1 MHGPSRFS
9 LVAVAIATLAAACG
23 SKPPPRR
30 PGQEYVEAIEVEGNQ
45 QLKDKGLVD
54 GLALKRAQKRG
65 RSPDPYLI
73 QVDAD
78 RIRGNYLRKGYL
90 GIDVR
95 SRVERDGDA
104 ATVIYSVD
112 EGLRATTRVEITGLP
127 PDVPVEA
134 VRAALPLADG
144 APFDYATYDA
154 AKPSL
159 MAVLLDAGYAHVR
172 LDALVLADRANQI
185 ATVRLAYTPGPKCTF
200 GDVTITGVD
209 GELAEAVRARLHFQR
224 GQVYSTRAISATQR
238 QLYALQ
244 RFSTVQVQ
252 PAAEDSEAA
261 NPVVDMRVAVSQAA
275 RHEIKLGGGFGVDPT
290 AYEVRGRAGYL
301 IAGWPTPMDTV
312 TVDLRP
318 AYAYQRDGSGFEPR
332 IRTLVRLER
341 DDLLWTY
348 SKGMVEGGYNYLAL
362 EAYTSYG
369 PRATLGFTTP
379 IRTERLQFRVG
390 WGIESLDFR
399 DISPL
404 LDPTLRTELALD
416 DTARIGNYQQAVT
429 IDLRDNPL
437 ATTYGLFGEL
447 RVAEGT
453 RYAAGDFDYVQV
465 IPELR
470 GFLPVVGGL
479 ILAGRARYGRFYGD
493 VPATER
499 FFSGGAANHRG
510 FGERKLSPFVQG
522 EEVMGEGEIYVP
534 YGGAELVET
543 SVEARIPITTW
554 RKMGIGTV
562 LFLDGGDVV
571 DDSGQLEL
579 GRLHWAVGTGLR
591 LNTIVGPIRADLGY
605 RLNRTGPMDPAPGSR
620 FAFHFSIGE
629 AF

>member
-1 MHGPSRFS
+1 MLVPSRFS
-9 LVAVAIATLAAACG
+9 LLVVAVATLAAACG
-23 SKPPPRR
+23 SKAPPRR
-30 PGQEYVEAIEVEGNQ
+30 PGQEYLERIEVEGNQ
-45 QLKDKGLVD
+45 QLKDKTLVD

-78 RIRGNYLRKGYL
+78 RIRGEYLRKGYL

-95 SRVERDGDA
+95 SRVEREGDA
-104 ATVIYSVD
+104 ATVVYSVD

-127 PDVPVEA
+127 PDVPASA
-134 VRAALPLADG
+134 VRAALPLEEG
-144 APFDYATYDA
+144 APFDYVVYDE

-159 MAVLLDAGYAHVR
+159 KAVLQDAGYAHVR
-172 LDALVLADRANQI
+172 LDATVLADRANQVAI
-185 ATVRLAYTPGPKCTF
+185 VQLAYTPGPKCRF
-200 GDVTITGVD
+200 GTVRITGVD
-209 GELAEAVRARLHFQR
+209 GALAEAVRARLQFQE

-252 PAAEDSEAA
+252 PAAEDSDAA
-261 NPVVDMRVAVSQAA
+261 NPIVAMHVAVSQAA
-275 RHEIKLGGGFGVDPT
+275 RHEIKLGGGFGIDPT

-318 AYAYQRDGSGFEPR
+318 AYAYLREGSGFEPR
-332 IRTLVRLER
+332 IRTLARLER
-341 DDLLWTY
+341 QDLIWTY
-348 SKGMVEGGYNYLAL
+348 SKGMVEGGYNYIAL

-379 IRTERLQFRVG
+379 IVSERLQLRVG
-390 WGIESLDFR
+390 WGLESLDFR

-404 LDPTLRTELALD
+404 LDPALRMELGILETERVGA
-416 DTARIGNYQQAVT
+416 YQQAITV
-429 IDLRDNPL
+429 DLRDNPL
-437 ATTYGLFGEL
+437 TTTSGLFAEL

-453 RYAAGDFDYVQV
+453 TYAGGDFDYVQL

-470 GFLPVVGGL
+470 GFVSIIGGVV
-479 ILAGRARYGRFYGD
+479 LAGRARYGRFYGD

-499 FFSGGAANHRG
+499 FFSGGGFNHRG
-510 FGERKLSPFVQG
+510 FGERKLSPFVEG
-522 EEVMGEGEIYVP
+522 EVEGEGERYVP
-534 YGGAELVET
+534 YGGAALVET
-543 SVEARIPITTW
+543 SLEARIPITRW
-554 RKMGIGTV
+554 RKMGVGSV
-562 LFLDGGDVV
+562 VFLDGGDVTEEADQIDV
-571 DDSGQLEL
+571 GD
-579 GRLHWAVGTGLR
+579 LHWAVGAGLR
-591 LNTIVGPIRADLGY
+591 LATVVGPVRADVGY

-620 FAFHFSIGE
+620 VAFHFSIGE